1 MPALKY
7 QLPSSPAVYVDVVD
21 DEDVAL
27 MIDEWRE
34 AVAGGA
40 SNLRLHIF
48 VQVKHLP
55 ADGITARKNNRLD
68 IACASESI
76 HTNRNHSH
84 FCGLK
89 PASYDCV
96 HAEVMT
102 SIPMRSG
109 APLEAS

>member
-7 QLPSSPAVYVDVVD
+7 QLPSSPEVYVDVVD

-48 VQVKHLP
+48 VQVQHLSANKVAVP
-55 ADGITARKNNRLD
+55 VLPHAREL
-68 IACASESI
+68 
-76 HTNRNHSH
+76 T
-84 FCGLK
+84 L
-89 PASYDCV
+89 PSYIMCQ
-96 HAEVMT
+96 T
-102 SIPMRSG
+102 G
-109 APLEAS
+109 